1 MVRRAS
7 TDASPIPALSVPRFV
22 GRDREV
28 AALGGALG
36 KPPAVV
42 LIDGEAGIGK
52 SRLLREFLASQAERG
67 CRVVVGACPELR
79 VPYTLGAVVDA
90 VRDGVGSVSGLRL
103 SGLGGALRPLFPE
116 WAADLP
122 PAPEPL
128 EDATAARHRLF
139 RAFVE
144 VFSRLEVG
152 VLVLEDVHW
161 ADEATLEFLLF
172 LVSRRPQPV
181 SVVVTYRREEV
192 PPDSLLLRL
201 TSRL

>member
-1 MVRRAS
+1 MSRSGCGVVRTGGAG
-7 TDASPIPALSVPRFV
+7 L

-28 AALGGALG
+28 AALGAALG

-67 CRVVVGACPELR
+67 CRAVVGACPELR

-116 WAADLP
+116 WADDLP

-144 VFSRLEVG
+144 VFSRLDLG

-161 ADEATLEFLLF
+161 AAPARYPDGPLRGVGTL
-172 LVSRRPQPV
+172 RPG
-181 SVVVTYRREEV
+181 
-192 PPDSLLLRL
+192 
-201 TSRL
+201 